1 MAGVKATKIMVEYS
15 DGSAREAVGDDA
27 GKIMDHWCN
36 CEVMASIHGQK
47 EWAGPY
53 LKEVKQRPSEMTL
66 TAKELV
72 AIRKHKGKRPSK
84 VFVKA
89 KLRAIKERAVRDYL
103 ADGG

>member
-1 MAGVKATKIMVEYS
+1 MTY
-15 DGSAREAVGDDA
+15 DGPV
-27 GKIMDHWCN
+27 
-36 CEVMASIHGQK
+36 
-47 EWAGPY
+47 
-53 LKEVKQRPSEMTL
+53 LKEVKPKPSEMTL